1 MKTGTA
7 FRFMRSAALVAGL
20 VLPLAGCESFDLTNL
35 IPDTKKK
42 LPGERREVF
51 PGGVPG
57 VSQGV
62 PQELVKGYQAP
73 PETAAVAPAGRARRA
88 ARAGARAEKRG
99 RQAETQAA
107 RETNT
112 HGRAGISAIRSGAG
126 VMARATGRAASSMAG
141 AAETRHI
148 RALVLIQ
155 RYRFQSDLTLRN
167 AERVS
172 A

>member
-73 PETAAVAPAGRARRA
+73 PETAAAAPAAEPVEQPAPAPEPKKEAAKPKPKPRAKPTPTVAPEYQQPG
-88 ARAGARAEKRG
+88 
-99 RQAETQAA
+99 QAQGQWPGQQAA
-107 RETNT
+107 PQ
-112 HGRAGISAIRSGAG
+112 
-126 VMARATGRAASSMAG
+126 SSWPAPPKPG
-141 AAETRHI
+141 TFTR
-148 RALVLIQ
+148 
-155 RYRFQSDLTLRN
+155 
-167 AERVS
+167 
-172 A
+172 

>member
-73 PETAAVAPAGRARRA
+73 PETAAVAPAAEPAEQPAPAPEPKKEAAKPKPKPRAKPTPTVA
-88 ARAGARAEKRG
+88 PEYQQSG
-99 RQAETQAA
+99 QAQGSWPGQQAA
-107 RETNT
+107 PQ
-112 HGRAGISAIRSGAG
+112 
-126 VMARATGRAASSMAG
+126 AAWPAPPKPGTFS
-141 AAETRHI
+141 R
-148 RALVLIQ
+148 
-155 RYRFQSDLTLRN
+155 
-167 AERVS
+167 
-172 A
+172 